1 MSYNFSEKP
10 MPKQISDSQLGQ
22 STHYPNQYDPT
33 QLFPIARAVTR
44 QGSRAENTPTWIGAD
59 LWTAFEISWLDLKG
73 KPVVAIAS
81 FSFAESNPFLIES
94 KSFKLYLNSF
104 NQSRFA
110 STEEVMTLLSQDLS
124 KAAGG
129 QVLVQL
135 LPSHAW
141 TDNQIIHLPGSCVDE
156 LDLAIDCYEPNP
168 HLLKLVDSDET
179 PTETEQIKMLYS
191 NLLKS
196 NCPVT
201 NQPDWGSVIVAYQ
214 GKSIDPA
221 AFLRYIVSYRQHN
234 GFHELCVEE
243 IYCDILRHCMPEA
256 LFVCARYTRRGGL
269 DINPWRASDEAIVKS
284 VAELLKPFSRLAR
297 Q

>member
-1 MSYNFSEKP
+1 MSNK
-10 MPKQISDSQLGQ
+10 ISDSNLG
-22 STHYPNQYDPT
+22 SKTSYPEHYDPN
-33 QLFPIARAVTR
+33 QLFPIARVETR
-44 QGSRAENTPTWIGAD
+44 RGSRAESTPAWIGGD
-59 LWTAFEISWLDLKG
+59 IWTAFEISWLDSKG

-81 FSFAESNPFLIES
+81 FEFAKSNPYLIES

-104 NQSRFA
+104 NQQQFDSVDKVI
-110 STEEVMTLLSQDLS
+110 EVLEQDLS
-124 KAAGG
+124 KAAEGT
-129 QVLVQL
+129 VKVQL
-135 LPSHAW
+135 LLSHKW
-141 TDNQIIHLPGSCVDE
+141 HQCTIINALGNCVDE
-156 LDLAIDCYEPNP
+156 LDVVIDSYEPKP
-168 HLLKLVDSDET
+168 ELLTLADKKLRSADS
-179 PTETEQIKMLYS
+179 EQVHILYS

-201 NQPDWGSVIVAYQ
+201 DQPDWGTVIIAYRGQ
-214 GKSIDPA
+214 PIDPA
-221 AFLRYIVSYRQHN
+221 AFLKYIVSYRQHN

-269 DINPWRASDEAIVKS
+269 DINPWRASDESILDS